1 MVQWCGAMAAAKC
14 APPGGARASV
24 RRARGVDANRL
35 STPARPL
42 VRPARARVATTATR
56 ATAVDDAVAAV
67 SQAKEAALS
76 VLGTLP
82 DADAVASALEEARA
96 KVDLG
101 DVDVDAALASLRA
114 TLDAL
119 SIDALSIDAAAQA
132 LDIDPMAAWRMESAV
147 AAAAGDE
154 PALAGAVAA
163 AVVAGASLAIARV
176 AGVSGDDAS
185 TKSSHYDGETYD
197 GLPTVYD
204 IPAMREYWSER
215 PLASA
220 RRAGGLVAKLSAW
233 ALSVLSD
240 VATGNVETN
249 SRKRAA
255 AMRDLI
261 SEQGP
266 AFVKVGQAIAIR
278 PDLLP
283 QAYLDELQKL
293 LDQVAPFGSD
303 EARATI
309 EASLGD
315 GVTLDDVFEDAATA
329 FARPVAA
336 ASIGQVYK
344 ATLRP
349 NAPGVDQS
357 ESDAWGRV
365 VAVKVQ
371 RPDIL
376 SVVTLDLLVIRS
388 LLEAAARIPAGNNA
402 LLEQVVQTAEGFIPV
417 LDVAAERF
425 MEELDYGLEADNA
438 SRFEAD
444 MARTEVVRGAV
455 KVPHVFRGL
464 SGRCVLTQE
473 WVTGRKLTEIT
484 ADPASGPVR
493 AKLVQTLLN
502 SYMVQFLDTGFL
514 HADPHPGNFM
524 LMPDGRLCILDYG
537 MMTEISQDQRIAF
550 IEYIAHLSA
559 REYDKTLGDLVNL
572 GFVPAS
578 LADDPANR
586 AIVVPVLAETLET
599 LYGSGGGIT
608 AKTDALNA
616 QSASRVGELS
626 DKLEALAKDYP
637 LQLPPYFVLILRAFG
652 TLEGLGLSVDEN
664 YAIVDECFPYVARRM
679 LADDSPRMRAA
690 LRSFVY
696 GGGDRLK
703 VSRVRDI
710 ATGFSEFT
718 NNLGETE
725 QVAAEA
731 AAALGRKDAAAGDA
745 QSFAGD
751 AQSRGADGG
760 ARTTKTSAEID
771 AATRDALALVFS
783 ADGNYLQELLVEEAV
798 RAADSLA
805 RNAAAQ
811 GWRALGAGAPL
822 AAGLGLVAPPL
833 ALTPGVNIPI
843 LLSLVAGRNR
853 DGVRLTLD
861 DKRNLALLR
870 SIAELVTPEFAK
882 RLEQASAANP
892 PGGMTANLTPEE
904 ARRLLATFQDI
915 APAVTPGVRRMGRDF
930 AAKFGARLAERSAED
945 LRGVGAPLPGVPA
958 PAEFLNAL
966 ERMGFFPTS
975 DDSRRGR

>member
-1 MVQWCGAMAAAKC
+1 MAAAKC

-67 SQAKEAALS
+67 NQAKEAALS

-945 LRGVGAPLPGVPA
+945 LRGFGAPLPGVPA

-966 ERMGFFPTS
+966 ERVGFFPTS
-975 DDSRRGR
+975 DDSGRGR

>member
-1 MVQWCGAMAAAKC
+1 MSAARC
-14 APPGGARASV
+14 ASIGARASTAGAPV
-24 RRARGVDANRL
+24 RRAGASDGRRQRL
-35 STPARPL
+35 IGDR
-42 VRPARARVATTATR
+42 RRAAVTR
-56 ATAVDDAVAAV
+56 AATADDAVAAV
-67 SQAKEAALS
+67 NDAKEAAQAAIAPY
-76 VLGTLP
+76 VN
-82 DADAVASALEEARA
+82 ADQLASARAALETVRA
-96 KVDLG
+96 SAVEMGG
-101 DVDVDAALASLRA
+101 DVDVTAALASLR
-114 TLDAL
+114 TQLDAMREAL
-119 SIDALSIDAAAQA
+119 PIDPSSLP
-132 LDIDPMAAWRMESAV
+132 DIDPMAAWQMESTMV
-147 AAAAGDE
+147 DLAGDQ
-154 PALAGAVAA
+154 PA
-163 AVVAGASLAIARV
+163 VAGAIAAAFVAGTSLAMARV
-176 AGVSGDDAS
+176 AGVNGDS
-185 TKSSHYDGETYD
+185 TALTAYDGETFD
-197 GLPTVYD
+197 GLPTAYD
-204 IPAMREYWSER
+204 IPAIREYWSSR
-215 PLASA
+215 PLASLK
-220 RRAGGLVAKLSAW
+220 RASGLIAKLTAW
-233 ALSVLSD
+233 GAGVASD
-240 VATGNVETN
+240 VATDNVERN
-249 SRKRAA
+249 SRKRAI

-293 LDQVAPFGSD
+293 LDQVAPFGSA
-303 EARATI
+303 EARAMI
-309 EASLGD
+309 KAQLGN
-315 GVTLDDVFEDAATA
+315 GLELEDVFEDAATA
-329 FARPVAA
+329 FAKPVAA

-344 ATLRP
+344 ATLK
-349 NAPGVDQS
+349 PGVAGVG
-357 ESDAWGRV
+357 DAEAETWGRQ

-376 SVVTLDLLVIRS
+376 GVVTLDLLVIRS
-388 LLEAAARIPAGNNA
+388 LLEAAASIPTGGNA

-425 MEELDYGLEADNA
+425 MEELDYGLEANNA

-444 MARTEVVRGAV
+444 MASVEVVRGAV

-484 ADPASGPVR
+484 ADPTTGPIR

-502 SYMVQFLDTGFL
+502 SYMVQFLETGFL

-537 MMTEISQDQRIAF
+537 MMTEISEDQRIAF

-559 REYDKTLGDLVNL
+559 REYDKTLEDLVNL
-572 GFVPAS
+572 GFVPES
-578 LADDPANR
+578 LVNDPANK

-626 DKLEALAKDYP
+626 DKLESLAKDYP

-690 LRSFVY
+690 LQSFVY

-710 ATGFSEFT
+710 AAGFSEFT

-725 QVAAEA
+725 AVAAEA
-731 AAALGRKDAAAGDA
+731 AAALRAKDAA
-745 QSFAGD
+745 S
-751 AQSRGADGG
+751 GADSG
-760 ARTTKTSAEID
+760 ADSGAEGKTQAEVD

-783 ADGNYLQELLVEEAV
+783 AEGNYLQEILVEEAV

-805 RNAAAQ
+805 RNAASQ
-811 GWRALGAGAPL
+811 GWRALGAGAPI
-822 AAGLGLVAPPL
+822 AAGLGLIAPPL
-833 ALTPGVNIPI
+833 ALIPGVNIPI
-843 LLSLVAGRNR
+843 LLSLVAGSNR
-853 DGVRLTLD
+853 DGVKLTLD

-870 SIAELVTPEFAK
+870 SIAELVAPEFAK
-882 RLEQASAANP
+882 RLEQAQAAP

-904 ARRLLATFQDI
+904 ARRLLATLQDI
-915 APAVTPGVRRMGRDF
+915 APTVAPGVRRMGNDF
-930 AAKFGARLAERSAED
+930 ATKLGKRLAERSRED
-945 LRGVGAPLPGVPA
+945 LRGFNAPLPGVPA

-966 ERMGFFPTS
+966 ERSGFFGPGS
-975 DDSRRGR
+975 SRR

>member
-67 SQAKEAALS
+67 NQAKEAALS

-315 GVTLDDVFEDAATA
+315 GVTLDDVFEDATTA

-945 LRGVGAPLPGVPA
+945 LRGFGAPLPGVPA
-958 PAEFLNAL
+958 PAEFHNAL
-966 ERMGFFPTS
+966 ERVGFFPTS
-975 DDSRRGR
+975 DDSGRGR

>member
-1 MVQWCGAMAAAKC
+1 MAAAKC

-67 SQAKEAALS
+67 NQAKEAALS

-114 TLDAL
+114 TL
-119 SIDALSIDAAAQA
+119 DALSIDAAAQA

-402 LLEQVVQTAEGFIPV
+402 LLEQVMQTAEGFIPV

-945 LRGVGAPLPGVPA
+945 LRGFGAPLPGVPA

-966 ERMGFFPTS
+966 ERVGFFPTS
-975 DDSRRGR
+975 DDSGRGR

>member
-1 MVQWCGAMAAAKC
+1 MAAAKC

-24 RRARGVDANRL
+24 RSARGVIVKRL

-42 VRPARARVATTATR
+42 VRAARARVATTTTR
-56 ATAVDDAVAAV
+56 ATAADDAVAAV
-67 SQAKEAALS
+67 NQAKEAALS

-82 DADAVASALEEARA
+82 DAEAVASALEEARA

-119 SIDALSIDAAAQA
+119 SIDALSIDALSIDAAAQA
-132 LDIDPMAAWRMESAV
+132 LDIDPMAAWRVESAV

-163 AVVAGASLAIARV
+163 AIVAGASLAIARV
-176 AGVSGDDAS
+176 AGVSGDDDAS
-185 TKSSHYDGETYD
+185 TKSTHYDGETYD

-204 IPAMREYWSER
+204 VPAIREYWSER

-233 ALSVLSD
+233 AFSVLSD
-240 VATGNVETN
+240 VASGNVETN

-293 LDQVAPFGSD
+293 LDQVAPFGGA
-303 EARATI
+303 EARSTI

-329 FARPVAA
+329 FAQPVAA

-349 NAPGVDQS
+349 DAPGVDQS

-376 SVVTLDLLVIRS
+376 GVVTLDLLVIRS
-388 LLEAAARIPAGNNA
+388 LLEAAARIPTGNNA
-402 LLEQVVQTAEGFIPV
+402 LLQQVVQTAEGFIPV

-425 MEELDYGLEADNA
+425 MEELDYGLEANNA

-710 ATGFSEFT
+710 ATGFREFT

-731 AAALGRKDAAAGDA
+731 AAVVAGRVDPA
-745 QSFAGD
+745 QS
-751 AQSRGADGG
+751 SGG
-760 ARTTKTSAEID
+760 LSGTTKTSAEID

-783 ADGNYLQELLVEEAV
+783 AEGNHLQEILVEEAV

-822 AAGLGLVAPPL
+822 AAFTGLVAPPL
-833 ALTPGVNIPI
+833 ALIPGVNIPI

-853 DGVRLTLD
+853 EGVRLTLD

-870 SIAELVTPEFAK
+870 SIAELVAPEFAG
-882 RLEQASAANP
+882 RLEQASATNP

-915 APAVTPGVRRMGRDF
+915 APAVAPGVQRMGRDF
-930 AAKFGARLAERSAED
+930 ATKFGARLAERSAED
-945 LRGVGAPLPGVPA
+945 LRGFGAPLPGVPA

-966 ERMGFFPTS
+966 ERAGFFPTS
-975 DDSRRGR
+975 DDSGRGR

>member
-1 MVQWCGAMAAAKC
+1 MAAAKC
-14 APPGGARASV
+14 APPGGARAPV
-24 RRARGVDANRL
+24 RSARGVIVKRL

-42 VRPARARVATTATR
+42 VRAARARVATTTTR
-56 ATAVDDAVAAV
+56 ATAADDAVAAV
-67 SQAKEAALS
+67 NQAKEAALS

-82 DADAVASALEEARA
+82 DAEAVASALEEARA

-119 SIDALSIDAAAQA
+119 SIDAFSIDALSIDAAAQA
-132 LDIDPMAAWRMESAV
+132 LDIDPMAAWRVESAV

-163 AVVAGASLAIARV
+163 AIVAGASLAIARV
-176 AGVSGDDAS
+176 AGVSGDDDAS
-185 TKSSHYDGETYD
+185 TKSTHYDGETYD

-204 IPAMREYWSER
+204 IPAIREYWSER

-240 VATGNVETN
+240 VASGKVETN

-293 LDQVAPFGSD
+293 LDQVAPFGGA
-303 EARATI
+303 EARSTI

-329 FARPVAA
+329 FAQPVAA

-349 NAPGVDQS
+349 DAPGVDQS

-376 SVVTLDLLVIRS
+376 GVVTLDLLVIRS
-388 LLEAAARIPAGNNA
+388 LLEAAARIPTGNNA
-402 LLEQVVQTAEGFIPV
+402 LLQQVVQTAEGFIPV

-425 MEELDYGLEADNA
+425 MEELDYGLEANNA

-710 ATGFSEFT
+710 ATGFREFT

-731 AAALGRKDAAAGDA
+731 AAVVAGRVDPA
-745 QSFAGD
+745 QS
-751 AQSRGADGG
+751 SGG
-760 ARTTKTSAEID
+760 LSGTTKTSAEID

-783 ADGNYLQELLVEEAV
+783 AEGNHLQEILVEEAV

-822 AAGLGLVAPPL
+822 AAFTGLVAPPL
-833 ALTPGVNIPI
+833 ALIPGVNIPI

-853 DGVRLTLD
+853 EGVRLTLD

-870 SIAELVTPEFAK
+870 SIAELVAPEFAG
-882 RLEQASAANP
+882 RLEQASATNP

-915 APAVTPGVRRMGRDF
+915 APAVAPGVQRMGRDF
-930 AAKFGARLAERSAED
+930 ATKFGARLAERSAED
-945 LRGVGAPLPGVPA
+945 LRGFGAPLPGVPA

-966 ERMGFFPTS
+966 ERAGFFPTS
-975 DDSRRGR
+975 DDSGRGR